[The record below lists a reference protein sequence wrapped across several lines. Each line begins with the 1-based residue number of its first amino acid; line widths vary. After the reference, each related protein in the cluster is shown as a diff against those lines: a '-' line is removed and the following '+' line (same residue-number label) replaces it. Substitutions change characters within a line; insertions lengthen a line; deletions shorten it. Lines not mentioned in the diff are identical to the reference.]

1 MSTVQMSKIFPDRP
15 LLTKDFATITNVGM
29 VDVEL
34 KQPDYFKYKFKYLQ
48 EQINIDNGINITSII
63 SNEMKGTF
71 SFKDDNVLETLLD
84 NGVLLRIERCGFAI
98 ARVYFVDDGFVGVNI
113 PAGLVVYDDTNN
125 GIVRKLSNRQEFL
138 LAWSDSYTITLNGVL
153 IIQLNTQRQWSVRS
167 GPEQEIKTIEHI
179 GT

>member
-48 EQINIDNGINITSII
+48 EQLNIDNGINITSII

-71 SFKDDNVLETLLD
+71 SFKDDNYGLETLLD
-84 NGVLLRIERCGFAI
+84 NGVLLRIERNGFAI

-125 GIVRKLSNRQEFL
+125 GIVRKLSNRQDFL

-167 GPEQEIKTIEHI
+167 GPEQEIKTIEN
-179 GT
+179 

>member
-15 LLTKDFATITNVGM
+15 LLTKHDGLVRNVGM

-48 EQINIDNGINITSII
+48 EQLNINNGLNTTSII

-84 NGVLLRIERCGFAI
+84 NGVLLRVERCGFAI

-113 PAGLVVYDDTNN
+113 PAGLVIYDDTNN
-125 GIVRKLSNRQEFL
+125 GIVRKFPNRPEFC

-167 GPEQEIKTIEHI
+167 GPEQEVKTIEN
-179 GT
+179 

>member
-29 VDVEL
+29 VEVEL

-48 EQINIDNGINITSII
+48 EQLNIDNGLNTTSII

-71 SFKDDNVLETLLD
+71 SFKDDNYGLETLLD

-167 GPEQEIKTIEHI
+167 GPEQEIKTIEN
-179 GT
+179 